1 MINIQKKNIP
11 YKCYFEKNNEKFSL
25 EMINKEK
32 KIIFN
37 IFRENSIPST
47 LYSKEYTL
55 EDLQKI
61 AKYFKVFDYIDE
73 AFGDIKN
80 KLDKKEYE
88 IISDEIDKKIEI
100 KIKTNIYNSDFSL
113 DVPVKILEPE
123 KIIKDLCV
131 TIKKHDN
138 EIKEL
143 LKIKEPEKQFEKLE
157 EKIKKLED
165 LINLKIKEKKESILF
180 EKSTIIKKEYE
191 RKLLESFIKENDS
204 SKKEIYPILLY
215 KATVDGDNAD
225 NFHQN

>member
-1 MINIQKKNIP
+1 M
-11 YKCYFEKNNEKFSL
+11 FL
-25 EMINKEK
+25 L
-32 KIIFN
+32 IIL
-37 IFRENSIPST
+37 IFFPH
-47 LYSKEYTL
+47 L
-55 EDLQKI
+55 
-61 AKYFKVFDYIDE
+61 
-73 AFGDIKN
+73 
-80 KLDKKEYE
+80 
-88 IISDEIDKKIEI
+88 I
-100 KIKTNIYNSDFSL
+100 KI
-113 DVPVKILEPE
+113 KILEPE

-204 SKKEIYPILLY
+204 SKKEVYPILLY
-215 KATVDGDNAD
+215 KATVDGDNAG
-225 NFHQN
+225 NFHQKCDFMGATLTIVQSENGRRFGGYTSASWDKANHWVTEGINFLFSLDTRKYYKNISGTYHTLHSNNFDLFSVEVMIYV

>member
-1 MINIQKKNIP
+1 M
-11 YKCYFEKNNEKFSL
+11 
-25 EMINKEK
+25 
-32 KIIFN
+32 
-37 IFRENSIPST
+37 
-47 LYSKEYTL
+47 
-55 EDLQKI
+55 QKI

-88 IISDEIDKKIEI
+88 IISDEIGKKIEI
-100 KIKTNIYNSDFSL
+100 KIKANIYNSDFSL

-191 RKLLESFIKENDS
+191 RKL
-204 SKKEIYPILLY
+204 
-215 KATVDGDNAD
+215 
-225 NFHQN
+225 